1 MLEKV
6 QATDRQTYPVAM
18 IPKVLFTKY
27 RPSVNALAVYVA
39 LKLRHKYAS
48 IPAMAALMDISEGS
62 FKKGTAELVKK
73 GVVRVRHRTRK
84 TAGGNRR
91 PLANAYEIVDL
102 DLSEE

>member
-6 QATDRQTYPVAM
+6 EATDRQTYPVAM
-18 IPKVLFTKY
+18 IPKVFFTRF

-48 IPAMAALMDISEGS
+48 IPAMAKLMDISEGS

-84 TAGGNRR
+84 TPDGNRR
-91 PLANAYEIVDL
+91 QLSNSYEIVDL